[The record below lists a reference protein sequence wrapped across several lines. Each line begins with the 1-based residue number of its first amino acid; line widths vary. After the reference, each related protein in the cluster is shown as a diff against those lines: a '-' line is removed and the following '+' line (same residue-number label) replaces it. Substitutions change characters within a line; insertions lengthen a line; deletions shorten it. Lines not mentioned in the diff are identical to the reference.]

1 MPPGRK
7 MRTLLLAKR
16 NHIMAK
22 NTRFPISHQLDERL
36 RAAVKNAPAY
46 MSPELRAHLEKVRQ
60 RAAERGRSAQPA
72 NPKKPVRRKKGGGRE
87 PSFTPEEKT
96 RLQGIYRDLLSQD
109 SKLKK
114 YSLAQRPMRR
124 LLPKDK
130 KAVSLRTL
138 IRHVFSPVLKPTK

>member
-1 MPPGRK
+1 
-7 MRTLLLAKR
+7 
-16 NHIMAK
+16 MAK